1 MRLSSFFNFVV
12 SGDRPL
18 KIPAGEIV
26 MKLTQNLKSYNKYDI
41 FNMFLDFLSGGL
53 DFKESSLEAK
63 VTNLFFEE
71 KGNLLINV
79 STMADTSIGR
89 LKSLLQFK
97 FTGEVLSCEFESVD
111 YTIPHAQIMSE
122 LVDAIEKLCLPMYD
136 EEEM

>member
-1 MRLSSFFNFVV
+1 
-12 SGDRPL
+12 
-18 KIPAGEIV
+18 

-71 KGNLLINV
+71 NGNLLINV
-79 STMADTSIGR
+79 SAMADTSIGR

-97 FTGEVLSCEFESVD
+97 FTGEVLSCEFEGVD
-111 YTIPHAQIMSE
+111 YTVPHAQIMSE

>member
-1 MRLSSFFNFVV
+1 
-12 SGDRPL
+12 
-18 KIPAGEIV
+18 
-26 MKLTQNLKSYNKYDI
+26 MKLIQNLKSYNKYDI

-71 KGNLLINV
+71 NGNLLINV
-79 STMADTSIGR
+79 SAMADTSIGR

-97 FTGEVLSCEFESVD
+97 FTGEVLYCEFEGVD
-111 YTIPHAQIMSE
+111 YTVPHAQIMSE